1 LAIRAESR
9 EGQDLLTPPQEQD
22 ITTTTPFLKTI
33 PQGVV
38 LSFIQLLEQRHV
50 V

>member
-22 ITTTTPFLKTI
+22 ITTTTPFFKNH
-33 PQGVV
+33 PARGG
-38 LSFIQLLEQRHV
+38 FIVHTTA
-50 V
+50 